1 MPDGQFDWGGYLN
14 MGSMIGNYHTQIQLY
29 AGKSEYFCLL
39 EESKNGKMQIIS
51 REVSRKSGSLN
62 DYTLNL

>member
-29 AGKSEYFCLL
+29 AGKSEYSFLL
-39 EESKNGKMQIIS
+39 F
-51 REVSRKSGSLN
+51 
-62 DYTLNL
+62 